1 VQVHFRTCAF
11 NASVLTAMLLSYCE
25 RDEGW
30 GEGAEGERENA
41 PWPPPINIVLPDG
54 NKRTAFTAGYHG

>member
-1 VQVHFRTCAF
+1 
-11 NASVLTAMLLSYCE
+11 MLLSYCE